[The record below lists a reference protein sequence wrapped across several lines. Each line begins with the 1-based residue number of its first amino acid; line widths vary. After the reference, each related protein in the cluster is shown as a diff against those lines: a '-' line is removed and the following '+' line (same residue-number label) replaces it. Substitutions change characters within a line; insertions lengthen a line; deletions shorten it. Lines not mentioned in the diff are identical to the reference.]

1 MNADEFAPIA
11 PSQAEAMIT
20 RNAAAQLIDVREY
33 SEWAAERVPG
43 ARLLP
48 LSTLTQNLASL
59 GSGPIY
65 LLCRTGNRAAQ
76 AAQMMRSAG
85 HADVRVIAGGLVGWK
100 AAGLPCERGPGRV
113 WSLERQVRFTAG
125 ALVMTGLAGA
135 ILLSPWCALLSAGIA
150 AGLMF
155 SAATD
160 TCAMGSL
167 LARMPWNRAPQA
179 PSTLAPETSAD

>member
-1 MNADEFAPIA
+1 MNAIELAAIE
-11 PSQAEAMIT
+11 PSQAEAAIT

-33 SEWAAERVPG
+33 SEWAAEHVPG

-48 LSTLTQNLASL
+48 LSNLRQGLAAL

-76 AAQMMRSAG
+76 AAQMMQAAG
-85 HADVRVIAGGLVGWK
+85 HADVHVIAGGLVRWK
-100 AAGLPCERGPGRV
+100 AAGLRCERGTGRV

-125 ALVMTGLAGA
+125 ALVLTGLAGA
-135 ILLSPWCALLSAGIA
+135 MLLSPWCAILSAGIA
-150 AGLMF
+150 AGLML

-160 TCAMGSL
+160 TCAMGML
-167 LARMPWNRAPQA
+167 LARMPWNRAPQT
-179 PSTLAPETSAD
+179 PSALASEISAN